1 MMKFVETKDCSCTKI
16 KTEAKCWTTETVIT
30 ALAEVLGT
38 ENVGMVR
45 TGSGTSQKNEIGAV
59 IGTVDVNGEEKE
71 VVVTINVTAKPYNDS
86 PATAKRAAYSAF
98 SFVESRKAYE
108 DYLSDKEAKTA
119 EKAEAK
125 AKKIEKDTAARK
137 AKADSAE

>member
-1 MMKFVETKDCSCTKI
+1 MKFVETKDYSCTKI
-16 KTEAKCWTTETVIT
+16 KAEAKNWTTETIIA
-30 ALAEVLGT
+30 ALAEILGA

-45 TGSGTSQKNEIGAV
+45 TGTSTSQKNEIGAV

-71 VVVTINVTAKPYNDS
+71 VVVTINVATKPYSDS
-86 PATAKRAAYSAF
+86 PATAKRAYSAF
-98 SFVESRKAYE
+98 GFVESRQAYE
-108 DYLSDKEAKTA
+108 DYLSGKEARTA

-125 AKKIEKDTAARK
+125 AKKIEKDAAARK

>member
-16 KTEAKCWTTETVIT
+16 KTEAKGWTTETVIT

-38 ENVGMVR
+38 ENVGMIR

-71 VVVTINVTAKPYNDS
+71 VVVTINVTAKPYSDS
-86 PATAKRAAYSAF
+86 PATAKRAYSAF
-98 SFVESRKAYE
+98 SFVESRQAYE
-108 DYLSDKEAKTA
+108 DYLSDKEAETA